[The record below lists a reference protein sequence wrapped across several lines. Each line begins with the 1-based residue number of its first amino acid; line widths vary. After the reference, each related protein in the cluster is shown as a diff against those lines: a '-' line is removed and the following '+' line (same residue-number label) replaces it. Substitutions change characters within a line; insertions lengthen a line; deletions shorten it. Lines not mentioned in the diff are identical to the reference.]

1 MNKIFK
7 VIWNFVIGNYI
18 VISEMVK
25 SCGKKFGCS
34 KLLIFVL
41 VVGGLLLLF
50 GVLVNVG
57 NDNGQGVDY
66 GSGLVGDGWVVIGK
80 GVKVNI
86 FMNISGFSIVVGYDV
101 IVEG

>member
-50 GVLVNVG
+50 GVLV
-57 NDNGQGVDY
+57 DNYDGQGVDY
-66 GSGLVGDGWVVIGK
+66 GDGLVSDGWVVIGK

-86 FMNISGFSIVVGYDV
+86 FLNNVGVSIVLGYDV